1 MPSTRS
7 TKVEKKPSDTQ
18 VPLSISFNEF
28 LDLKAKVAA
37 LESEIKTKDAL
48 IERLQKELHD
58 LTDPKTI
65 ADAQEFRRSRGY

>member
-7 TKVEKKPSDTQ
+7 TKAEKKLSDTQ

-58 LTDPKTI
+58 LTDPKKV
-65 ADAQEFRRSRGY
+65 ADAKAFRRSRGY